1 MLDDYRL
8 FTTQLVTLWAV
19 LDPIGHLPLFL
30 GATTALSEAGRRRA
44 AWLSVTI
51 AFGILTG
58 FSVVGQLLLHA
69 MGISL
74 LSFQIAGGVIVFLF
88 ALSMVLGEAKEPALH
103 SSSAGDATAVA
114 IHPLATPIIAGP
126 GSMLTMVLLMDNNR
140 YSPVQQGVTIAALA
154 VVLAAL
160 LCVFLLSERVR
171 RVIGD
176 NGSHLLRRI
185 MGLILAALAVNMI
198 LSALALWLHLP
209 EI

>member
-8 FTTQLVTLWAV
+8 FTTQIVTLWAV

-44 AWLSVTI
+44 AWLSVAI
-51 AFGILTG
+51 AFGILTV

-74 LSFQIAGGVIVFLF
+74 LSFQIAGGAIVFLF
-88 ALSMVLGEAKEPALH
+88 ALGMVLGEGKEPMAQP
-103 SSSAGDATAVA
+103 SAGEDATAVA

-140 YSPVQQGVTIAALA
+140 YSPLQQGVTLAALA
-154 VVLAAL
+154 TVLAVL
-160 LCVFLLSERVR
+160 LGVFLLGERVR
-171 RVIGD
+171 RVIGV
-176 NGSHLLRRI
+176 NGTHLLRRI

-198 LSALALWLHLP
+198 LSAVALWLHLP